1 MAYGHHIGFPELK
14 QVSKH
19 NPQLIHAAVNNF
31 RTTVNALLRK
41 LSLNYARVSRSSGDV
56 GIWDVAYD
64 LGEGLRVLR
73 SRPQCVCARR
83 CSLLVVPGGSV
94 YDSV

>member
-1 MAYGHHIGFPELK
+1 MVKDDLK
-14 QVSKH
+14 TCLETEA
-19 NPQLIHAAVNNF
+19 QLIHVAVNNF
-31 RTTVNALLRK
+31 RPTVNALLRK
-41 LSLNYARVSRSSGDV
+41 LSLNHAQISRSSGDF

-83 CSLLVVPGGSV
+83 CSLLVVTGGSV
-94 YDSV
+94 MTLTGPYG